1 MPQLNYGIPDVYESV
16 TRPTNMNI
24 IRSIINSTG
33 IPEDTFIEYAGQN
46 DGIPTYRTLLTNNRN
61 TEPAKMS
68 IYDKVQ
74 VTVEEEIK
82 DEYLFNIPFVYD
94 DKKTIWKDPK
104 LPVWL
109 QPVYEHVETTL
120 SFRYRVVDLNKAKDW
135 QTGMRRKLGLAWKD
149 GSFQSSYKFVVPKL
163 ILLFLEQF
171 HKMKEAVAPEG
182 TTLPDWLQ
190 AHAIQPNTVLTTQAG
205 TQPEWAFKENELDI
219 LGYFDFSQVPVE
231 EKKQDTHTYEVSF
244 TFKFQWERPIE
255 LVLGYPL
262 VIHNQ
267 LVPKKFRPDN
277 VIYDPGEIWGAASKS
292 MSRYHQ
298 LMEAAG
304 FKNHN
309 SRGGMIIPFFD
320 EFWPTQIG
328 HDLTNLVQFMIQV
341 KDDPT
346 MVLDL
351 KNIPGFTW
359 NEKLLGIMTKDH
371 KGLTKRTQSVV
382 NIVLYIGDR
391 PLDSSRLYVDE
402 NLVVRSTVPLKLTDV
417 HHLRINLYTQLAF
430 LTKEA
435 TDTLRSNPEWAN
447 LIFTVLEP
455 EMYNQGLLPKSLKN
469 IWIPDDE
476 WWRCIQYLKQ
486 TDAKLFG
493 PRVVWPTVM
502 NMVIVANLT

>member
-1 MPQLNYGIPDVYESV
+1 MPQLNYEIPDVYESV

-24 IRSIINSTG
+24 IRSIINVTG
-33 IPEDTFIEYAGQN
+33 MDPETFIEYAGQN

-61 TEPAKMS
+61 DTPAKMS
-68 IYDKVQ
+68 VFDKVQ

-82 DEYLFNIPFVYD
+82 DEYLFSTPFNYD

-120 SFRYRVVDLNKAKDW
+120 SFRYRVVDLNTAKNW
-135 QTGMRRKLGLAWKD
+135 QTGMRRKFGLAWKD
-149 GSFQSSYKFVVPKL
+149 GSFQTAYKFVVPKL

-171 HKMKEAVAPEG
+171 HTMKEAVASEG
-182 TTLPDWLQ
+182 TQLPEWLQ

-205 TQPEWAFKENELDI
+205 THPEWAFCENQLDV

-244 TFKFQWERPIE
+244 TFKFQWERPIQ

-267 LVPKKFRPDN
+267 LMPKKFRPDN
-277 VIYDPGEIWGAASKS
+277 VVYDPGELWGMASKS

-309 SRGGMIIPFFD
+309 ARGGMIIPFFD
-320 EFWPTQIG
+320 DFWPSQIG
-328 HDLTNLVQFMIQV
+328 HDLTNVVQFLIQV

-351 KNIPGFTW
+351 KSIPGFTW
-359 NEKLLGIMTKDH
+359 NPILLDIMRKDH
-371 KGLTKRTQSVV
+371 QGLTKRTHSVV
-382 NIVLYIGDR
+382 NLVLYIGDR
-391 PLDSSRLYVDE
+391 PLDSSRLYVD
-402 NLVVRSTVPLKLTDV
+402 NDLVVRTTVPLQLTDV

-430 LTKEA
+430 LTKDA
-435 TDTLRSNPEWAN
+435 TDTLRSNPKWAD

-455 EMYNQGLLPKSLKN
+455 SMYTDGLLPKSLKG

-486 TDAKLFG
+486 TDAKLFN
-493 PRVVWPTVM
+493 RRTIWPTVM
-502 NMVIVANLT
+502 NMLIVANH